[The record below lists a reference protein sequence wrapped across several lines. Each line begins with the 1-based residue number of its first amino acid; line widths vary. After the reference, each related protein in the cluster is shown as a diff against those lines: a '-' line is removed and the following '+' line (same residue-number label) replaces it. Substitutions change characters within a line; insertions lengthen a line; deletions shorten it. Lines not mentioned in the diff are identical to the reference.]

1 MTESPVARWE
11 MGLLEKNDWKAKW
24 IARTTDIAVKP
35 APLLR
40 REFNIDGH
48 VKKARAYICGL
59 GYYELYLNGK
69 RVGDHIL
76 DPGYTRYDRR
86 VLYVTYDVT
95 EMLNSGQNAIGV
107 ILGNGFYNVQNKAAW
122 NFDQAHGAPRRN
134 CCARSRRSSTTAA
147 A

>member
-1 MTESPVARWE
+1 
-11 MGLLEKNDWKAKW
+11 MGLLKPAEWKAKW
-24 IARTTDIAVKP
+24 IGRTTDIAAKP

-40 REFNIDGH
+40 HEFKIDGH
-48 VKKARAYICGL
+48 IKQARAYISGL

-95 EMLNSGQNAIGV
+95 DLLNSGPTPSASFSATGGTTCKTRRRGTSTQR
-107 ILGNGFYNVQNKAAW
+107 LGG
-122 NFDQAHGAPRRN
+122 PRRN
-134 CCARSRRSSTTAA
+134 CCARSRWNSTTAA